1 MVKLRR
7 IKKLFTLIKRQVMKI
22 LIFEMKTVCYN
33 SYLYFGD
40 ALGSALTALGHSVEY
55 FKIDEDA
62 LDDLEKYV
70 GTSYDLLIDFNSDLP
85 RALMDDDSYFLDHID
100 APFFNV
106 ILDHPLYHHDTL
118 KNKLK
123 NFHVVCLDE
132 RHKEYIQKYYPH
144 IKSVTVTPMT
154 GELAFG
160 QESIAWDNYEN
171 RPYDIIFSGTY
182 TDPTRIE
189 TAINKMPELI
199 SNNVYELIDM
209 MKADNS
215 LTIEDAVDRLAE
227 NEFYDYINSDKPLHT
242 QIFYLADTYIRCINR
257 KKLVQALDRCNSK
270 IHLFGGLWEELELKN
285 AVIHKEI
292 PFNLTFTVFAK
303 SKISVNIMPG
313 FKAGS
318 HDRVFSAQLN
328 GAVSLT
334 DPTTLLLDEYKD
346 NENILFFD
354 LDNIDDVT
362 DKVNSSLSD
371 LDALKK
377 IAQAGYEISSHKHT
391 WTNIAKIIISA
402 INRD

>member
-1 MVKLRR
+1 
-7 IKKLFTLIKRQVMKI
+7 MKI

-40 ALGSALTALGHSVEY
+40 SLGAALSKLGHTVEY

-62 LDDLEKYV
+62 LDDLEKYI
-70 GTSYDLLIDFNSDLP
+70 GSSFDALIDFNSDLP

-100 APFFNV
+100 APFFDI

-118 KNKLK
+118 KNQLK
-123 NFHVVCLDE
+123 NFHVVCLDS
-132 RHKEYIQKYYPH
+132 RHKDYIVKYYPH
-144 IKSVTVTPMT
+144 IQSVSVTPMT

-160 QESIAWDNYEN
+160 QDSIDWSNWEK

-189 TAINKMPELI
+189 TAIKKLPDLI
-199 SNNVYELIDM
+199 TQNVFELIDM

-215 LTIEDAVDRLAE
+215 LTIEEAVDRLSE

-242 QIFYLADTYIRCINR
+242 QVFYLADTYIRCLNR
-257 KKLVQALDRCNSK
+257 KKLVLALDNCGHK
-270 IHLFGGLWEELELKN
+270 PHLFGGLWEELELKN
-285 AVIHKEI
+285 AVLHREI

-303 SKISVNIMPG
+303 SKISVNIQPN

-328 GAVSLT
+328 GAASLT
-334 DPTTLLLDEYKD
+334 DPTTLLRQEYSD
-346 NENILFFD
+346 MNNILFYS
-354 LDNIDDVT
+354 LDDIEAVSE
-362 DKVNSSLSD
+362 KVNSALLNPSE
-371 LDALKK
+371 LKK
-377 IAQAGYEISSHKHT
+377 IAQEGYEIASQKHT
-391 WTNIAKIIISA
+391 WANIADIILK
-402 INRD
+402 DL